1 MSFAE
6 TSATRETA
14 ATLPAG
20 LRLGAVHLTVT
31 ELDRSVAF
39 YHVALLFDS
48 RRALAHAALRLVATR
63 TPIQGASDH
72 GVSEAIYLA
81 DVDGNGIERYAD
93 RPREQWPAPTAPG
106 ERGHPHPR
114 PRLAAVDR
122 HRRGPAAAA
131 PRRRR
136 TDPRPRP
143 PPRRRPGRR
152 AAFCVGLL
160 GLESMSSLGSADF
173 LAAGGYHHHLG
184 INVWR
189 GEGIPDAPAPD
200 TVAGLRHWIVLPS
213 AKQVDA
219 IRTRGDRE
227 RPAGRR

>member
-143 PPRRRPGRR
+143 PPCRRPGRR
-152 AAFCVGLL
+152 AAFCVSASTSGAARASPTRRLPTPSPGCVTGSCCPPPSRSTRSAHGAIASGL
-160 GLESMSSLGSADF
+160 
-173 LAAGGYHHHLG
+173 
-184 INVWR
+184 
-189 GEGIPDAPAPD
+189 P
-200 TVAGLRHWIVLPS
+200 
-213 AKQVDA
+213 VDA
-219 IRTRGDRE
+219 EPDGFVVRD
-227 RPAGRR
+227 PAGIAALITTSN